1 MALLATSGTSIA
13 LRSGMANFAEPV
25 SIFMSTPVHCVA
37 EGATLVQA
45 QEQMQKLG
53 VSSLAVLAEDKTIC
67 GVISNTDIVGSG
79 LRNAGNR
86 PDAALL
92 ESTGEVSFAMTPDV
106 IAVDIEATMAEAAA
120 RMVKNNVHRVFVTV
134 EGDLAGVV
142 STWDIMAAVEAVR
155 VAKPVSEFMST
166 PVFTVRATETVAL
179 ATERLG
185 KARVTGLLVVDESE
199 WPVGVFG
206 QREAIESADAPRSA
220 TVESAMNAAVL
231 TLPDR
236 SALHNVARQA
246 RAMSARRVAVMNRH
260 ELVGIM
266 TGVDFAKAIS

>member
-1 MALLATSGTSIA
+1 MAK
-13 LRSGMANFAEPV
+13 FAEPV

-37 EGATLVQA
+37 EDASLIEA
-45 QEQMQKLG
+45 QEKIQELG
-53 VSSLAVLAEDKTIC
+53 VSSLAVLAKDGTLA
-67 GVISNTDIVGSG
+67 GLISNTDIVGSG
-79 LRNAGNR
+79 LRNAGSR

-92 ESTGEVSFAMTPDV
+92 ESAGKVSSVMTPDL
-106 IAVDIEATMAEAAA
+106 IAVDIGTTMAQAAA
-120 RMVKNNVHRVFVTV
+120 RMVSEHVHRVFVTV
-134 EGDLAGVV
+134 RGDLAGVI

-166 PVFTVRATETVAL
+166 PVFTVRASETIAL

-185 KARVTGLLVVDESE
+185 KAHVTGLLVVDDSE

-206 QREAIESADAPRSA
+206 QREALESGDAPRSA
-220 TVESAMNAAVL
+220 SVESAMNAAVL

-236 SALHNVARQA
+236 TQIHNVARQA
-246 RAMSARRVAVMNRH
+246 RAMNARRVAVMNRH

>member
-1 MALLATSGTSIA
+1 
-13 LRSGMANFAEPV
+13 MANFAEPV

-37 EGATLVQA
+37 EDATLVEA
-45 QEQMQKLG
+45 QEQMQKFG
-53 VSSLAVLAEDKTIC
+53 VSSLAVIESKGSIT
-67 GVISNTDIVGSG
+67 GVISNTDLLGSG

-92 ESTGEVSFAMTPDV
+92 ESAGKVSSVMTPNIITV
-106 IAVDIEATMAEAAA
+106 PIETTMTGAAA
-120 RMVKNNVHRVFVTV
+120 MMVKEHVHRVFVTV
-134 EGDLAGVV
+134 GNDLAGVL

-155 VAKPVSEFMST
+155 VRKPVSEFMST
-166 PVFTVRATETVAL
+166 PVFTVRASETVAL
-179 ATERLG
+179 ASERLG
-185 KARVTGLLVVDESE
+185 KAHVTGLLVVDDSQ

-206 QREAIESADAPRSA
+206 QREALEAADSPRSA

-236 SALHNVARQA
+236 TEIHNVARQA
-246 RAMSARRVAVMNRH
+246 RAMNARRVAVMNRH

-266 TGVDFAKAIS
+266 TGVDFAKAIV

>member
-1 MALLATSGTSIA
+1 MSIA
-13 LRSGMANFAEPV
+13 QEQHMANFAESV
-25 SIFMSTPVHCVA
+25 SLFMSTPVHCVA
-37 EGATLVQA
+37 EDASLLEA
-45 QEQMQKLG
+45 QEQMQNLG
-53 VSSLAVLAEDKTIC
+53 VSSLAVLAEDKTLC

-86 PDAALL
+86 PDASLL
-92 ESTGEVSFAMTPDV
+92 ESTGKVSSVMTPDV
-106 IAVDIEATMAEAAA
+106 IAVDIDTTMAEAAA
-120 RMVKNNVHRVFVTV
+120 LMVDKHVHRVFVTV
-134 EGDLAGVV
+134 RGDVTGVV

-166 PVFTVRATETVAL
+166 PVFTVRASETVAL

-185 KARVTGLLVVDESE
+185 KARVTGLVVVDESE
-199 WPVGVFG
+199 WPVGIFG
-206 QREAIESADAPRSA
+206 QREALESGDAPRSA

-246 RAMSARRVAVMNRH
+246 RAMNARRVAVMNRH